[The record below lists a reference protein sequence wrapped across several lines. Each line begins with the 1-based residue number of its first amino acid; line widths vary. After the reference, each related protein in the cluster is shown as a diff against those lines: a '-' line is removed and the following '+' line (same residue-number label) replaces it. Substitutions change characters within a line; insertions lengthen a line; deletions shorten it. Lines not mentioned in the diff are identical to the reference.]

1 MFSWTTRRH
10 AVRSNALTSG
20 GSLATEN
27 AQLRAQLA
35 GVGKESVTICGNS
48 TTNFWRQ
55 GDQNPMRCT
64 MLTAS
69 RCGARTSTS

>member
-10 AVRSNALTSG
+10 VVRSNALTSG
-20 GSLATEN
+20 GSLATQN

-35 GVGKESVTICGNS
+35 GVGKERDDLRKLYNELLA
-48 TTNFWRQ
+48 Q